1 MLSLELHMA
10 QGLQC
15 LGADWPSDYVKWGL
29 QEVTRVTPVVFF
41 FGIGND
47 LHFSFS
53 VFFQDKINSLS
64 LTSQIYCRVTQF
76 P

>member
-41 FGIGND
+41 F
-47 LHFSFS
+47 
-53 VFFQDKINSLS
+53 FFLA
-64 LTSQIYCRVTQF
+64 
-76 P
+76 